1 MATMVVSVF
10 AAQTGNLTINGTTT
24 GQKYALYK
32 VLNLTQS
39 GDNYS
44 YTVTDDFKGFSADI
58 TLGGTTT
65 TVKGESLGENLKNA
79 SMTSE
84 SLSVLAKKLAEY
96 ADASNIT
103 AAKTITGAGSE
114 SNEDE
119 SVTVTTV
126 SGLDYGYYLLV
137 PFGTSGPKDDYATM
151 FSLNTLSGNDTAI
164 YVKGVYP
171 TVDKTIG
178 DSGAASNAASIGDE
192 VEFTLTSAV
201 PDMTGY
207 DKYFFIAND
216 TLSRGLDF
224 DSISEVKIGS
234 TILTQDTSENHNTA
248 DTGYYL
254 VKTDNADGT
263 EALKIV
269 FKNFV
274 QYRTQ
279 ADAAISI
286 KYTAILNESAAVG
299 AENTNEATITYS
311 NDPTATYQGENEPA
325 GNEPVGE
332 SASST
337 TKTYTT
343 SLTINKVD
351 GTNNALTGAAFRITG
366 NGVNKVITTGDVYVV
381 DNENGSY
388 YKLVDGTYTL
398 TDPNGENIDQTKYDS
413 TTTKYEKK
421 TETTLTGKGEN
432 SVNVEAFVNSAG
444 QLTFSGLGEGTYT
457 ISEIVTPDGYNS
469 IADFNVTI
477 TFDANTGTFSATA
490 TGGNT
495 VSVNN
500 DNILSMNV
508 VNQSGSTLPSTGGIG
523 TTMFYILGALLVICA
538 GVLLITRTRMHHSK

>member
-44 YTVTDDFKGFSADI
+44 YTVTDDFKDFSADI
-58 TLGGTTT
+58 TLGGTTM

-79 SMTSE
+79 SMNSD
-84 SLSVLAKKLAEY
+84 SLSTLARKLAEY

-137 PFGTSGPKDDYATM
+137 PFGTSGPQDDYATM
-151 FSLNTLSGNDTAI
+151 FSLNTLSGNDTEI

-171 TVDKTIG
+171 TVDKTVG
-178 DSGAASNAASIGDE
+178 NNSAKSNTASIGDE
-192 VEFTLTSAV
+192 VEFTLTSKV

-207 DKYFFIAND
+207 DKYFFIVND

-224 DSISEVKIGS
+224 RSISEVKIDN
-234 TILTQDTSENHNTA
+234 TTLTQDTSENHDTA

-269 FKNFV
+269 FKNFI
-274 QYRTQ
+274 QYKTQ
-279 ADAAISI
+279 TGAAISI
-286 KYTAILNESAAVG
+286 KYKATLNENAAIG
-299 AENTNEATITYS
+299 TENSNTATLTYS
-311 NDPTATYQGENEPA
+311 NDPTANYQGENEPA
-325 GNEPVGE
+325 ENEPVGE

-343 SLTINKVD
+343 SLKINKVD
-351 GTNNALTGAAFRITG
+351 GSGDALTGAAFRITG
-366 NGVNKVITTGDVYVV
+366 DGVNQVITTGDVYEVS
-381 DNENGSY
+381 ENGSY

-398 TDPNGENIDQTKYDS
+398 TDPNGDNIDQTTYDS

-421 TETTLTGKGEN
+421 TKTTLTGKGEN

-444 QLTFSGLGEGTYT
+444 QLTFSGLGAGTYT

-469 IADFNVTI
+469 IADFDVTI
-477 TFDANTGTFSATA
+477 TFDTTNGFSATA
-490 TGGNT
+490 TGNNT

-500 DNILSMNV
+500 NELSMNV

-523 TTMFYILGALLVICA
+523 TTMFYILGAMLVICA